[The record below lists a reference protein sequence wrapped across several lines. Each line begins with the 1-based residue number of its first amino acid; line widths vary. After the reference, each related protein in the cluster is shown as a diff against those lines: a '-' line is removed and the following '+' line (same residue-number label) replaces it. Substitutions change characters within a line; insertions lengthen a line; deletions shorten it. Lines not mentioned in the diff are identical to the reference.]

1 MKLPTSMRK
10 ETLVFLMLSSILSG
24 TALVQAT
31 PIPQSSIQLQ
41 GLDKITGHVFN
52 ITTEIDKP
60 IVFGTLT
67 IIPRACYQAP
77 PEDPPESTAFIEI
90 WEKDGDGN
98 PRRILSRWMF
108 ASSRALSSLDHPVYD
123 VWVSTCVGNQSP
135 PTA

>member
-1 MKLPTSMRK
+1 MHKSTFF
-10 ETLVFLMLSSILSG
+10 FLMLFLLS
-24 TALVQAT
+24 ADFLAEAT
-31 PIPQSSIQLQ
+31 PISQPSIQLQ

-52 ITTEIDKP
+52 ITTQIDKP

-90 WEKDGDGN
+90 WEKGGTGT
-98 PRRILSRWMF
+98 PKRILSRWMF

-123 VWVSTCVGNQSP
+123 VWANTCVGKESSP
-135 PTA
+135 VT